1 MTTGLIG
8 AMSMRQN
15 DFGGLSRASRIA
27 ARITAG
33 CVTATVRDVLPAGDQ
48 DSRHGHRVRSPGHAV
63 ILATRLVSARSP
75 SSRPASVENTRPML
89 AHSTSWVPSETSLNS

>member
-1 MTTGLIG
+1 MDENSPERVHIPHVRRARTAALLQPERPVCVAKAQDRALAG

-33 CVTATVRDVLPAGDQ
+33 CVTAVVRNVLCCKALCVRDASHP
-48 DSRHGHRVRSPGHAV
+48 
-63 ILATRLVSARSP
+63 ATRSI
-75 SSRPASVENTRPML
+75 SSTID
-89 AHSTSWVPSETSLNS
+89 